1 MNFALMTDPTRET
14 TVERYAEADV
24 PTEYGLFK
32 LIVYRERGT
41 EDLVEHVAV
50 VKGDVSGKHGVHI
63 RVHSECLTGEV
74 LHSMKCDCR
83 EQLDFGLR
91 HISDEDQGAVLYLR
105 QEGRGIG
112 LGNKIKAY
120 ALQQKGIDTVDANR
134 MLGFEDDLRRYHI
147 ATDMLSD
154 LGVES
159 VVLLTNNP
167 AKVDAL
173 RDDGVQVSGRLPVH
187 IEPNEHSR
195 DYLLTKRARMGH
207 MLGNLGELLLD
218 AE

>member
-41 EDLVEHVAV
+41 TDLVEHVAV

-91 HISDEDQGAVLYLR
+91 HISDEDHGAVLYLR

-173 RDDGVQVSGRLPVH
+173 RNDGVQVSGRLPVH